1 MRISSR
7 STAMDTS
14 RQISTAAAVLIIR
27 IPMGGTVWSVIND
40 LLSISGLILHG
51 LLRRLVQ
58 LPGTVDQILKTVHGD
73 REIESVHNPLVRDE
87 AAVHLPPPGHRT
99 VPLVLKRLP
108 LPAERPEYRHIAEI
122 VQMMEDGR
130 NPQ

>member
-1 MRISSR
+1 
-7 STAMDTS
+7 
-14 RQISTAAAVLIIR
+14 
-27 IPMGGTVWSVIND
+27 MGGTVWSVIND

-87 AAVHLPPPGHRT
+87 AAVHLPLPGHRA

-122 VQMMEDGR
+122 VQVMEDGR

>member
-1 MRISSR
+1 
-7 STAMDTS
+7 
-14 RQISTAAAVLIIR
+14 
-27 IPMGGTVWSVIND
+27 MGGTVWSVIND

-87 AAVHLPPPGHRT
+87 AAVHLPPPGHRA

-122 VQMMEDGR
+122 VQVMEDGR